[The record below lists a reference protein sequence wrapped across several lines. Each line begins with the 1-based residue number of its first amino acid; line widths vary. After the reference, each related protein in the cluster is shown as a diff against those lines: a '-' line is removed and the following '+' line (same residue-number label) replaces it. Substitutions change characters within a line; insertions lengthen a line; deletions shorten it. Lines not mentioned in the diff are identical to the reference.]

1 MAVNKVEI
9 CGLDTSKLP
18 MMTYERS
25 TELLK
30 KISEGDEAARDI
42 FIKENLRLVLS
53 VIPYTTG
60 VVGLMHETGGINTA
74 AVCDASEYAD

>member
-1 MAVNKVEI
+1 MNRRLIVSILAIILALTMV
-9 CGLDTSKLP
+9 LS
-18 MMTYERS
+18 
-25 TELLK
+25 
-30 KISEGDEAARDI
+30 
-42 FIKENLRLVLS
+42 LVLS